1 MSTSNKGSPPPA
13 GAPGAPGS
21 GGGGTPN
28 SYTRFIPREE
38 LGTFSAW
45 SPQTFEQP
53 PAGAAQGDV
62 GVRKPTLAERAA
74 AEVRPNMKAGA
85 KAKHAPQATGAAGA
99 PAATAKPA
107 AASQARPAPARRPI
121 VGGVPGQAEA
131 EEKAQAAS
139 EAAAAPAPNVDELVN
154 AARQSGYQDGYR
166 NGLAALESYKQTQAA
181 QMAAYMSDQVGALAS
196 DFHHRLESLE
206 QQLAGRIAGVALELA
221 RQVVRTELQQHPDVV
236 VDVAEQALGALL
248 ASARQIVLRMNPDD
262 HAMAQAQ
269 LTEMLAARGARLVPD
284 ASVTRGGCVI
294 ESDIAV
300 VDASVEA
307 RWDRAAASL
316 GHHAPWNGGKEAEG
330 STEVHL
336 PEAELEE
343 EDWVEQDTPVHTV
356 EVDAL
361 ARDAHGVHDAQEEG
375 QA

>member
-1 MSTSNKGSPPPA
+1 MSTSNKGNPPA
-13 GAPGAPGS
+13 GAPGAPTAS
-21 GGGGTPN
+21 GGGTPN

-38 LGTFSAW
+38 LGSFAAW

-53 PAGAAQGDV
+53 PAGAEQGDV

-85 KAKHAPQATGAAGA
+85 KAQHAPQATGAPTAAPRPA
-99 PAATAKPA
+99 PAPNAK
-107 AASQARPAPARRPI
+107 PAPARRPI
-121 VGGVPGQAEA
+121 VGGMPGQAEA
-131 EEKAQAAS
+131 EAKAAK
-139 EAAAAPAPNVDELVN
+139 EPAPAPALNVDDIVN
-154 AARQSGYQDGYR
+154 EARQSGYQDGYR

-221 RQVVRTELQQHPDVV
+221 RQVVRSELIQHPDVV

-248 ASARQIVLRMNPDD
+248 ASARQIVLRLHPDD

-284 ASVTRGGCVI
+284 ASVTRGGCVV

-330 STEVHL
+330 STEVHV
-336 PEAELEE
+336 PESELEQD
-343 EDWVEQDTPVHTV
+343 DWAEQDTPVHTV

-361 ARDAHGVHDAQEEG
+361 AHGAHEEG
-375 QA
+375 QV

>member
-1 MSTSNKGSPPPA
+1 MSTSNKGNPPPS
-13 GAPGAPGS
+13 GAPGAPAAAGS
-21 GGGGTPN
+21 GAPN

-38 LGTFSAW
+38 LGSFSAW

-53 PAGAAQGDV
+53 PAGGAQGDV

-74 AEVRPNMKAGA
+74 AEVRPQMKAGA
-85 KAKHAPQATGAAGA
+85 KVKHAPQATGV
-99 PAATAKPA
+99 PAAAAKPA
-107 AASQARPAPARRPI
+107 AMNAKAATARRPI
-121 VGGVPGQAEA
+121 VGGMPGQAEA
-131 EEKAQAAS
+131 EEKAAA
-139 EAAAAPAPNVDELVN
+139 EPVVPPPDVDALVN
-154 AARQSGYQDGYR
+154 EARQSGYQDGYR

-221 RQVVRTELQQHPDVV
+221 RQVVRSELQQHPDVV

-330 STEVHL
+330 STEVHV
-336 PEAELEE
+336 PEAELEQD
-343 EDWVEQDTPVHTV
+343 DWAEQDTPVHTV

-361 ARDAHGVHDAQEEG
+361 AHGSHGARDTQQEG
-375 QA
+375 SV